1 MKKVFLLVALAF
13 PFWAM
18 SQNEGAKLKTFEDSV
33 AYAIGCDI
41 AESLKQMNINY
52 EVLVQSISDY
62 SKGKSKFSKD
72 NVMMVLND
80 FQMRQQMNSNVEA
93 EKNIETGKKFLAENR
108 NSKSVHETPSG
119 LQYKVLEQ
127 GKGNKPKP
135 TDRIKFHYKGSLLD
149 GTVFDSSYDRGQ
161 PLSGEV
167 SRFIAGWVE
176 GIQLMP
182 EGSKYIFYI
191 PSQLGYGN
199 QQAGKIPP
207 GSLLIFEVEL
217 LEILK

>member
-1 MKKVFLLVALAF
+1 MKKVFLLAALAF

-18 SQNEGAKLKTFEDSV
+18 SQNEEVKLKTFEDSV

-80 FQMRQQMNSNVEA
+80 FQMRQQMSSNVEA

-135 TDRIKFHYKGSLLD
+135 TDRIKFHYKG
-149 GTVFDSSYDRGQ
+149 YDRGQ